1 MLKRYFCCKPVI
13 KKTPLESP
21 NWRNTKPFVPPLKEG
36 IVIKVYDGDTITI
49 AAKLPF
55 AESPMYRWS
64 VRLLGIDT
72 PEMKSKDERLKQIAI
87 KARDTLSEKI
97 MGKMIHLEN
106 VGTEKFGRVLANVIF
121 EGKNLNNW
129 LLEEKLA
136 YEYKGATKLT
146 EEEQLQ
152 ILS

>member
-13 KKTPLESP
+13 KNDPLPP
-21 NWRNTKPFVPPLKEG
+21 NWKNTKPFVPPLKEG

-55 AESPMYRWS
+55 AESPVYRWS

-72 PEMKSKDERLKQIAI
+72 PEMKSKDEKLKKIAT
-87 KARDTLSEKI
+87 KARDTLSGKI
-97 MGKMIHLEN
+97 MGKTVYLEN
-106 VGTEKFGRVLANVIF
+106 VGTEKFGRILANVIF

-136 YEYKGATKLT
+136 YEYKGGTKLT
-146 EEEQLQ
+146 EEEQMQL
-152 ILS
+152 LS

>member
-13 KKTPLESP
+13 KNDPLPLP
-21 NWRNTKPFVPPLKEG
+21 NWKNTKPFVPPLKEG

-49 AAKLPF
+49 ASKLPF
-55 AESPMYRWS
+55 VESPVYRWS

-72 PEMKSKDERLKQIAI
+72 PEMKSRDERLKEIAI

-97 MGKMIHLEN
+97 MGKTVQLEN
-106 VGTEKFGRVLANVIF
+106 VGTEKFGRVLANIIF

-136 YEYKGATKLT
+136 YEYKGGTKLT
-146 EEEQLQ
+146 EEEQMQL
-152 ILS
+152 LS

>member
-13 KKTPLESP
+13 KKTALESP
-21 NWRNTKPFVPPLKEG
+21 NWKNTKPFVPPLKEG

-97 MGKMIHLEN
+97 MGKMIQLEN

-146 EEEQLQ
+146 EEEQLK